1 VEEGVRGASV
11 VDETEQL
18 AWDVLRAANRTQAKG
33 STARLIVPRA
43 PEVAEE
49 LGMDLTDA
57 QFLSVEEY
65 LLKCGYTAPAN
76 IGLSWGTYTI
86 TPTGFSWLE
95 GGLPVSSTT
104 DQISELAER
113 PSEEAAFE
121 SALRAELEEERR
133 RLEEVER
140 ELDEEPPRG
149 TQSAGEGQE
158 RAEPRSST
166 GGTQDAIERPWWRRL
181 FGRAQ

>member
-1 VEEGVRGASV
+1 MPGKVLRGRGGGGCPGVGV
-11 VDETEQL
+11 GDEMEQL
-18 AWDVLRAANRTQAKG
+18 AWLVLRAANRRQAK
-33 STARLIVPRA
+33 SSSARLIVPRA

-65 LLKCGYTAPAN
+65 LLKRGYTAPAN

-104 DQISELAER
+104 DQISELAKRHTER
-113 PSEEAAFE
+113 
-121 SALRAELEEERR
+121 
-133 RLEEVER
+133 
-140 ELDEEPPRG
+140 
-149 TQSAGEGQE
+149 
-158 RAEPRSST
+158 
-166 GGTQDAIERPWWRRL
+166 WRRTGA
-181 FGRAQ
+181 GRAPVQYRGYSGCH